1 MTLKWRSLL
10 LTLVW
15 TRKELRMEVVDID
28 IPNHAYKVFIDRD
41 VAEKIASFLDEFAKN
56 QKVLIVTD
64 DFFKDKYARLIFNS
78 LKTKDLS
85 PYIHVM
91 KGGKSSK
98 SFSEVLRIYGEL
110 ESKDF
115 ARDSV
120 LIALGGGV
128 VGDLAG
134 FVASTWYRGMS
145 FVHVPTTL
153 MAMIDSS
160 IGGKVAI
167 NYRETINAVG
177 NYYHPIVNFMDLHLI
192 DSLGDRDYIS
202 GLAEVIK
209 CAVIADSNFA
219 DYLEEY
225 RERILQ
231 RDEVYLV
238 RTMQRTIEI
247 KVDHVSNDIREGG
260 KRLLLNYGHTLG
272 HAIEMATQTD
282 NRETFRHG
290 EAVSLGIVAALS
302 VAQFYLKTSEVIS
315 NKVRAL
321 LQSYKLPV
329 SFSASEFGFERNDL
343 IDSCMRLILKDK
355 KRKEN
360 QLRFILV
367 DEIGHAGVHSGISD
381 KFILKAFQQ
390 VIKE

>member
-1 MTLKWRSLL
+1 
-10 LTLVW
+10 
-15 TRKELRMEVVDID
+15 MEIVHIG
-28 IPNHAYKVFIDRD
+28 IPNNEYKVHIGRD
-41 VAEKIASFLDEFAKN
+41 IFEQIALFLDEFAKN

-64 DFFKDKYARLIFNS
+64 EFFKDKYAVLICNS
-78 LKTKDLS
+78 LKAKNLS
-85 PYIHVM
+85 PQIHVM

-110 ESKDF
+110 ENKDF

-167 NYRETINAVG
+167 NFRETINGVG
-177 NYYHPIVNFMDLHLI
+177 NYYHPNVNFMDLNLI
-192 DSLGDRDYIS
+192 DSLGDRDYCS

-209 CAVIADSNFA
+209 CAIIADSSFVN
-219 DYLEEY
+219 YLEEN
-225 RERILQ
+225 RENILQ
-231 RDEVYLV
+231 RDEKCLVYAM
-238 RTMQRTIEI
+238 RRTIEI

-272 HAIEMATQTD
+272 HAIEMATQTK
-282 NRETFRHG
+282 NGESFRHG
-290 EAVSLGIVAALS
+290 EGVSLGIVAVLYI
-302 VAQFYLKTSEVIS
+302 AQLYFKTSEVLRHKIQ
-315 NKVRAL
+315 AL
-321 LQSYKLPV
+321 LKSYKLPV
-329 SFSASEFGFERNDL
+329 SFSSSEFGFERDEL
-343 IDSCMRLILKDK
+343 INSCMRLILKDK

-360 QLRFILV
+360 NLRFILV
-367 DEIGHAGVHSGISD
+367 DQLGNAGVYTDIS
-381 KFILKAFQQ
+381 KSFILQAFKQ

>member
-1 MTLKWRSLL
+1 
-10 LTLVW
+10 
-15 TRKELRMEVVDID
+15 
-28 IPNHAYKVFIDRD
+28 
-41 VAEKIASFLDEFAKN
+41 
-56 QKVLIVTD
+56 
-64 DFFKDKYARLIFNS
+64 
-78 LKTKDLS
+78 
-85 PYIHVM
+85 
-91 KGGKSSK
+91 
-98 SFSEVLRIYGEL
+98 VLRIYGEL
-110 ESKDF
+110 ETKDF

-134 FVASTWYRGMS
+134 FVASTWYRGMT

-177 NYYHPIVNFMDLHLI
+177 NYYHPIANFMDLDLI
-192 DSLGDRDYIS
+192 DSLSDRDYIS

-209 CAVIADSNFA
+209 CALIADDDFV
-219 DYLEEY
+219 DYLEKN
-225 RERILQ
+225 RDKILQ
-231 RDEVYLV
+231 RDEACLV
-238 RTMQRTIEI
+238 RAMRRTIEI
-247 KVDHVSNDIREGG
+247 KVDHVCNDIREDG

-282 NRETFRHG
+282 NGETFRHG
-290 EAVSLGIVAALS
+290 EGVSLGIVAVLS
-302 VAQFYLKTSEVIS
+302 VAQSYLKISEVIS
-315 NKVRAL
+315 NKVCTL

-329 SFSASEFGFERNDL
+329 SFSASEYGFERNDL
-343 IDSCMRLILKDK
+343 IDLCMRLMLKDK

-367 DEIGHAGVHSGISD
+367 DGIGHAGVYSGISD
-381 KFILKAFQQ
+381 KFIFRAFQQ
-390 VIKE
+390 VIRE

>member
-1 MTLKWRSLL
+1 
-10 LTLVW
+10 
-15 TRKELRMEVVDID
+15 MEIVNID
-28 IPNHAYKVFIDRD
+28 IPDHEYKVFIDRN
-41 VAEKIASFLDEFAKN
+41 VVGKIANFLDESSKG

-64 DFFKDKYARLIFNS
+64 SFFKDQYAQLLVDS
-78 LKTKDLS
+78 LKDRGLL

-110 ESKDF
+110 ETKDF

-120 LIALGGGV
+120 LVALGGGV

-177 NYYHPIVNFMDLHLI
+177 NYYHPIANFMDLDLI
-192 DSLGDRDYIS
+192 DSLSDRDYIS

-209 CAVIADSNFA
+209 CAIIADREFV
-219 DYLEEY
+219 DYLDRHSTEV
-225 RERILQ
+225 LQ
-231 RDEVYLV
+231 REPAYLV
-238 RTMQRTIEI
+238 HCMRRTIEI
-247 KVDHVSNDIREGG
+247 KVDHVRSDVREGG

-272 HAIEMATQTD
+272 HAIEMATQTEKG
-282 NRETFRHG
+282 ETFRHG
-290 EAVSLGIVAALS
+290 EGVSLGMAAVLS
-302 VAQFYLKTSEVIS
+302 VAQSYLEVEDEVR
-315 NKVRAL
+315 NKALTL
-321 LQSYKLPV
+321 LQLYKLPI
-329 SFSASEFGFERNDL
+329 SFSASEYGFTRKDL
-343 IDSCMRLILKDK
+343 IDLCMRLMLKDK

-360 QLRFILV
+360 QLRFVLV
-367 DEIGHAGVHSGISD
+367 DQVGSAAVHTGVPD
-381 KFILKAFQQ
+381 EFILQAFQE
-390 VIKE
+390 VIKD

>member
-1 MTLKWRSLL
+1 
-10 LTLVW
+10 
-15 TRKELRMEVVDID
+15 MEVVDID
-28 IPNHAYKVFIDRD
+28 IPNHEYKVFIDRN
-41 VAEKIASFLDEFAKN
+41 VAGEIASFLNKFSKK

-64 DFFKDKYARLIFNS
+64 DFFKDKYAQLISDS
-78 LKTKDLS
+78 LKDKGLS
-85 PYIHVM
+85 PYIHEM
-91 KGGKSSK
+91 RGGKSSK

-110 ESKDF
+110 ETRDF

-177 NYYHPIVNFMDLHLI
+177 NYYHPIANFMDLDLI
-192 DSLGDRDYIS
+192 DSLSDRDYIS

-209 CAVIADSNFA
+209 CAVIADSSFT
-219 DYLEEY
+219 DYLEEN
-225 RERILQ
+225 RDKILQ
-231 RDEVYLV
+231 RDSNCLVYC
-238 RTMQRTIEI
+238 MKRTIEI
-247 KVDHVSNDIREGG
+247 KVDHVCNDIREGG

-272 HAIEMATQTD
+272 HAIEMATHRD
-282 NRETFRHG
+282 NGEIFRHG
-290 EAVSLGIVAALS
+290 EGVSLGIVAVLS
-302 VAQFYLKTSEVIS
+302 VAQSYLKTPEALS
-315 NKVRAL
+315 NRVQSL
-321 LQSYKLPV
+321 LQSYELPV
-329 SFSASEFGFERNDL
+329 SFSASAYGFKRVDL
-343 IDSCMRLILKDK
+343 IDSCMRLMLKDK

-360 QLRFILV
+360 KLRFILV
-367 DEIGHAGVHSGISD
+367 DKIGHAGVYTEISD
-381 KFILKAFQQ
+381 KSILKAFQK
-390 VIKE
+390 VIKD